1 MERRDF
7 LGCAVL
13 TTLAAG
19 SGLAQAA
26 AEKTA
31 KPVQPAKGV
40 RITVLK
46 HAVQSEYQKYGG
58 GEIKACTVVQ
68 DGQQF
73 IAERPWNKP
82 QGMCDWAWADVRAY
96 LPFLFAGERDQMVA
110 CCTDGYRPVFFRLE
124 RLT

>member
-26 AEKTA
+26 TEKIT
-31 KPVQPAKGV
+31 KPGQPPKGI

-46 HAVQSEYQKYGG
+46 HAEQPEYQKYGG
-58 GEIKACTVVQ
+58 GDIKACTVVR

-73 IAERPWNKP
+73 VAERPWTKP
-82 QGMCDWAWADVRAY
+82 QGMCDWAWADIRAY
-96 LPFLFAGERDQMVA
+96 LPFVFAGEPDQMVA

>member
-19 SGLAQAA
+19 TGLAQTTPAPNPA
-26 AEKTA
+26 
-31 KPVQPAKGV
+31 QPTKGV

-46 HAVQSEYQKYGG
+46 HAVQTDFQKYRKD
-58 GEIKACTVVQ
+58 EIRPCTVVK

-73 IAERPWNKP
+73 VINQPWSKP
-82 QGMCDWAWADVRAY
+82 QGMCDWAWADIRVYMPY
-96 LPFLFAGERDQMVA
+96 LFSGQWEQSVA
-110 CCTDGYRPVFFRLE
+110 CCTDGFRPVFFRLE
-124 RLT
+124 RMA

>member
-7 LGCAVL
+7 LNCAVL

-19 SGLAQAA
+19 TGVAHAGAQT
-26 AEKTA
+26 TA
-31 KPVQPAKGV
+31 KSAQTKGV

-46 HAVQSEYQKYGG
+46 HAVQTEFQKYRGS
-58 GEIKACTVVQ
+58 EIKPCTVVQ

-73 IAERPWNKP
+73 VAEQPWNKP
-82 QGMCDWAWADVRAY
+82 QGMCDWAWADIRVY
-96 LPFLFAGERDQMVA
+96 LPFLFAGQWEQTVA
-110 CCTDGYRPVFFRLE
+110 CCSDGFRPVFFRLE

>member
-1 MERRDF
+1 MERREF

-26 AEKTA
+26 ADKTQ
-31 KPVQPAKGV
+31 KPAQPTKGV

-46 HAVQSEYQKYGG
+46 HAVQPEYQKYAGA
-58 GEIKACTVVQ
+58 EIKACTVVQ

-73 IAERPWNKP
+73 IAERPWTKP
-82 QGMCDWAWADVRAY
+82 QGMCDWAWADIRVY
-96 LPFLFAGERDQMVA
+96 LPFFFAGAGQEMVV

-124 RLT
+124 RLM

>member
-19 SGLAQAA
+19 SGLAQTAT
-26 AEKTA
+26 TA
-31 KPVQPAKGV
+31 KLVQPTKGV

-46 HAVQSEYQKYGG
+46 HAVQPDFQKYRAA
-58 GEIKACTVVQ
+58 EIKACTVVR

-73 IAERPWNKP
+73 IAEQPWTKP
-82 QGMCDWAWADVRAY
+82 EGMCDWAWADIRVYMPY
-96 LPFLFAGERDQMVA
+96 LFSGQWDQTVA
-110 CCTDGYRPVFFRLE
+110 CCTDGFRPVFFRLE
-124 RLT
+124 RMT